1 MSSSVAMCTYN
12 GEKFLK
18 QQLNSILNQ
27 TLAVDEII
35 ICDDRSTDS
44 TISILNSYK
53 EKYPDLFKIFIN
65 NENIGSVKNFE
76 KAISLCKNEIIFLS
90 DQDDIW
96 VTNKVE
102 VITTTFKNNQEIL
115 VIATNGYGIDDLDQ
129 LADVIT
135 VWDVIKFV
143 KANGYLFDY
152 FNILNLKDN
161 FCTGA
166 TMALKIEIRNELF
179 PIPVVR
185 GLHHDKWIA
194 LVAASTNRLVFLDE
208 KLIYYREHSNQQVG
222 NVLYKNTEKD
232 KFSITN
238 YFSIEKENKS
248 FSDYKKLLK
257 EFASAYK
264 TNLLLLEK
272 FPAHKNYFTITLTK
286 LKERF
291 KNNNS
296 ELNKK
301 FPVRAKF
308 LKFADRFLGKRKI

>member
-18 QQLNSILNQ
+18 QQLDSILNQ

-35 ICDDRSTDS
+35 ICDDRSTDA

-53 EKYPDLFKIFIN
+53 EKYPDVLKIFIN

-102 VITTTFKNNQEIL
+102 VITSTFKNNQEIL

-129 LADVIT
+129 MVDVFT

-143 KANGYLFDY
+143 KANGYRFDY

-166 TMALKIEIRNELF
+166 TMAFKTEITSELF
-179 PIPVVR
+179 PFPVVR

-194 LVAASTNRLVFLDE
+194 LIAASKNRLFFLDE

-222 NVLYKNTEKD
+222 NVLYQNTEKD
-232 KFSITN
+232 KLSITN
-238 YFSIEKENKS
+238 YFSIDKENKS
-248 FSDYKKLLK
+248 FKDYKKILK

-264 TNLLLLEK
+264 YNLILLEK
-272 FPAHKNYFTITLTK
+272 FPAHDNYFKTTLTQ

-291 KNNNS
+291 KINQL
-296 ELNKK
+296 ELNEK
-301 FPVRAKF
+301 FPVKGRV
-308 LKFADRFLGKRKI
+308 LKCADQFLGKRKI